1 MIGAGILWFGW
12 FGFNAGSAFAADTVA
27 IQAAA
32 NTFTAGAAAMLSW
45 LAVEKVV
52 DGHATSLGAASGVV
66 AGLVGIT
73 PGAGFMGIHGA
84 LAVGLAA
91 GALCALAVRLKFK
104 AGFDDALDVVG
115 VHLVGGLVGGL
126 LIGFFASP
134 SALGGSFDGRH
145 PRRRRDRP
153 ARRTDLRQP
162 RRRGVLLRHHL
173 PDRHRA
179 QGRDGNPVLIA
190 DDELLGLDLSYHA
203 EQAYSQ

>member
-12 FGFNAGSAFAADTVA
+12 FGFNAGSAFAADMVA

-45 LAVEKVV
+45 LAVEKLL
-52 DGHATSLGAASGVV
+52 DGHATSLGASSGVV

-134 SALGGSFDGRH
+134 SALGGSFEGGILEGDGVGLL
-145 PRRRRDRP
+145 
-153 ARRTDLRQP
+153 AEQVFANLVV
-162 RRRGVLLRHHL
+162 GVYSF
-173 PDRHRA
+173 
-179 QGRDGNPVLIA
+179 VITYLIA
-190 DDELLGLDLSYHA
+190 IVLKGAMGIRAAADEELLGLDLSYHA
-203 EQAYSQ
+203 EQAYSQP